1 MALRVLLADES
12 STIKKV
18 MQLAL
23 QDFGVEV
30 KAVPVGVDVIPVAK
44 SFQPDI
50 IFADVLLAKKSGYE
64 VCGEIK
70 ATTELKNTPV
80 VLMWSGFMDI
90 DEAKATQCKA
100 DRRLEKPFDADTLRS
115 IVKELVPTTKGNVL
129 SNYLSFPQMPE
140 FEEPKAQP
148 SAQTKS
154 TDLPVYEPSTD
165 STSYDLEEPEDF
177 QQVPLPRVS
186 QGPMSQATPGQ
197 TTEESEPWSSNSL
210 DRFRINIPKEDLSL
224 DQSLVNFE
232 DASIELSSGAGEI
245 HLSDLDSQGPVR
257 QTTGSFSQTAGTASH
272 RHQPSTQSFSP
283 ASIDMERAEQILK
296 EQVREVLQDIA
307 WKIIPDIAERVV
319 REEIEKL
326 LKDAERLS

>member
-30 KAVPVGVDVIPVAK
+30 KSVPVGVDVIPVAK

-50 IFADVLLAKKSGYE
+50 IFADVLLAKKTGYE
-64 VCGEIK
+64 VCADLK
-70 ATTELKNTPV
+70 ADSQLKSVPV

-90 DEAKATQCKA
+90 DEAKASQCQA
-100 DRRLEKPFDADTLRS
+100 NHRLEKPFDADTLRS
-115 IVKELVPTTKGNVL
+115 IVKDLVPMTKGNAL
-129 SNYLSFPQMPE
+129 SNYLSFPEMPE
-140 FEEPKAQP
+140 IEEPKSTPVPTQAAKVAAP
-148 SAQTKS
+148 KPTETEEPQTFE
-154 TDLPVYEPSTD
+154 V
-165 STSYDLEEPEDF
+165 EEPEDF

-186 QGPMSQATPGQ
+186 QGPMNQTYTPPAQ
-197 TTEESEPWSSNSL
+197 EDSEPWSSNSL
-210 DRFRINIPKEDLSL
+210 DRFRINIPKEDLEIN
-224 DQSLVNFE
+224 DSLVNFE

-245 HLSDLDSQGPVR
+245 HLSDLDSQGPSPVR
-257 QTTGSFSQTAGTASH
+257 TTTSSQI
-272 RHQPSTQSFSP
+272 RKSP
-283 ASIDMERAEQILK
+283 IPQYSAPQIDMERAEQILK